1 MNLLSLCGGA
11 VFLLVPLTCISS
23 LRADSIDRNGGEDY
37 AAIVSKLEL
46 DDHSGSP
53 AADYS
58 FFQDGPYFGDYFGD
72 PGLIPGSFLF
82 GGNTSWDFTG
92 SQQVTIISA
101 VTDPGQS

>member
-1 MNLLSLCGGA
+1 MALCHFRITAGEKRGGEAPADGFNYLRQLSRKKDNFMNLLSLYGGA

-46 DDHSGSP
+46 DGHSGSP

-58 FFQDGPYFGDYFGD
+58 FFQDGPYFGD
-72 PGLIPGSFLF
+72 
-82 GGNTSWDFTG
+82 
-92 SQQVTIISA
+92 
-101 VTDPGQS
+101 